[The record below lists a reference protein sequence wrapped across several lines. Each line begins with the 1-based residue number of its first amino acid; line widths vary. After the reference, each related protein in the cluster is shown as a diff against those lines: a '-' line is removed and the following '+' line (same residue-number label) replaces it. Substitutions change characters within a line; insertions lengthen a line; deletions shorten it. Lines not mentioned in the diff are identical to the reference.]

1 ALLEDF
7 VELVWVPLR
16 EQLQACRRAS
26 SWLPSQHQHLDRVTS
41 NAGDAPFL
49 GFAPHLLLLAD
60 ALHQHSPALH
70 WAPAPG
76 PCTSTLWQRPAP
88 LSTSWVDDLM
98 EITNQLISHVPSY
111 PLSSNLAT
119 DLAAWP
125 PLPAQLPSIR
135 VVGADDPGVLGGC
148 SPPLPSYPILE
159 TQAALQAVVQ
169 ALPLANDSITR
180 WLGGP
185 RGAQVIDLWQAAK
198 DAVLHNTLR
207 PEPCAV
213 ASSSSGR
220 GGGRS
225 CGIESPRGEPMG
237 GSLAVGS
244 SSRVGGSPPGAQQ
257 QKGWCSAVAV
267 MSPWP
272 SDPGPR
278 LCNPSRALNTAFLDE
293 LRAES
298 NPSNCEELLSPL
310 LWPSLLLDGGA
321 TCQLLRLLC
330 WNHEMTSL
338 YVLRSILSGVF
349 ELARQAPSPPT
360 QMGSLAALVLL
371 LRTTVMDCTDDVC
384 EPRKLLLLEKGY
396 PMSRGQGQGGGHS
409 NLPSLQ
415 KLASHTGLS
424 SAHQAMVWVCMS
436 VLLPYRDLQ
445 AECQQYLEAVRSGR
459 EAGLMRQAA
468 KSGQVLVHSAHWL
481 ASQWCVP
488 PHGMGLMQAE
498 IQALRGR
505 LKAAVVTGWLPT
517 NAEVLLSVALEE
529 VPVLLEF
536 AMNFARAVSDVRQ
549 RQGQEQGQGQGQG
562 LQGQSNAS
570 SSAQFARERH
580 GAGTDVVVPGQH
592 SDEGNGPGSQGGRHV
607 GHQPTAHPAGHNPPQ
622 QAIHS
627 RDGPG
632 PGADGRP
639 PSMCLDDEL
648 CQGPGQ
654 AHEDAHEDAQEV
666 GSSGQVQ
673 GQQGERGD
681 EEGQGEEPGQSM
693 SSQGSGQAP
702 VEDSLGG
709 PCVQGGQGYE
719 LAEEHSGSQGMQD
732 ADIEVGDVEGGGSER
747 EGGGHSNL
755 PRFVAGRH
763 RGQRPLVHV
772 RQHHGSMD
780 GVEVLNSEGGAESV
794 GEEEV
799 DEVLLDED

>member
-1 ALLEDF
+1 
-7 VELVWVPLR
+7 
-16 EQLQACRRAS
+16 
-26 SWLPSQHQHLDRVTS
+26 
-41 NAGDAPFL
+41 
-49 GFAPHLLLLAD
+49 
-60 ALHQHSPALH
+60 
-70 WAPAPG
+70 
-76 PCTSTLWQRPAP
+76 
-88 LSTSWVDDLM
+88 
-98 EITNQLISHVPSY
+98 
-111 PLSSNLAT
+111 
-119 DLAAWP
+119 
-125 PLPAQLPSIR
+125 
-135 VVGADDPGVLGGC
+135 
-148 SPPLPSYPILE
+148 
-159 TQAALQAVVQ
+159 
-169 ALPLANDSITR
+169 
-180 WLGGP
+180 
-185 RGAQVIDLWQAAK
+185 
-198 DAVLHNTLR
+198 
-207 PEPCAV
+207 
-213 ASSSSGR
+213 
-220 GGGRS
+220 
-225 CGIESPRGEPMG
+225 MG

-244 SSRVGGSPPGAQQ
+244 SSRAGGSPPGAQQ
-257 QKGWCSAVAV
+257 QGGWCGAVAV

-349 ELARQAPSPPT
+349 ELAR
-360 QMGSLAALVLL
+360 
-371 LRTTVMDCTDDVC
+371 
-384 EPRKLLLLEKGY
+384 
-396 PMSRGQGQGGGHS
+396 
-409 NLPSLQ
+409 
-415 KLASHTGLS
+415 
-424 SAHQAMVWVCMS
+424 
-436 VLLPYRDLQ
+436 
-445 AECQQYLEAVRSGR
+445 
-459 EAGLMRQAA
+459 
-468 KSGQVLVHSAHWL
+468 
-481 ASQWCVP
+481 
-488 PHGMGLMQAE
+488 
-498 IQALRGR
+498 
-505 LKAAVVTGWLPT
+505 
-517 NAEVLLSVALEE
+517 
-529 VPVLLEF
+529 
-536 AMNFARAVSDVRQ
+536 
-549 RQGQEQGQGQGQG
+549 
-562 LQGQSNAS
+562 
-570 SSAQFARERH
+570 H

-607 GHQPTAHPAGHNPPQ
+607 GHQPTAHPAGHSPPQ

-709 PCVQGGQGYE
+709 PCVQGGQGYK